1 MKKIYKIIIVFFLSM
16 IVLTISGCSNKKNV
30 QEQIETS
37 ESNSSS
43 SYKKPIIPD
52 GFHTVETET
61 ASWNKQDDGTV
72 EGWNNGLVIE
82 DDKGNQFVWIPV
94 NTDDLDYYKEKS
106 IKNIDDSII
115 KNGGF
120 YISRYE
126 AGVSDEMSKTNEN
139 ISETSNDIED
149 VPVSK
154 QNIRPWNYINWNNAN
169 KNAESMYNTDKMKSD
184 LLTTTQAK
192 IVDYWLEK
200 AGFNVASDSSTW
212 GNYSNVDKEIN
223 GLASSD
229 FGKNYKETS
238 GKFGGNIINATGT
251 IEKNKSN
258 NIYDWAGNLWEYTD
272 TPYEQTEY
280 YISHGGYYGTSGN
293 ISPASFTNSFT
304 GEASSKVGFRIC
316 LNML

>member
-1 MKKIYKIIIVFFLSM
+1 M
-16 IVLTISGCSNKKNV
+16 
-30 QEQIETS
+30 
-37 ESNSSS
+37 
-43 SYKKPIIPD
+43 
-52 GFHTVETET
+52 
-61 ASWNKQDDGTV
+61 
-72 EGWNNGLVIE
+72 VIE
-82 DDKGNQFVWIPV
+82 DDKGNQFVWVPV
-94 NTDDLDYYKEKS
+94 NTNDLDYYKEKS

-272 TPYEQTEY
+272 TLYEQTEY

>member
-1 MKKIYKIIIVFFLSM
+1 MKKSLGVIIFSYFIM
-16 IVLTISGCSNKKNV
+16 IAILSGCSNNKKEI
-30 QEQIETS
+30 QKQS
-37 ESNSSS
+37 EVLQTNYN
-43 SYKKPIIPD
+43 YKNPIIPEE
-52 GFHTVETET
+52 FHTVETET

-82 DDKGNQFVWIPV
+82 DDKGNQFVWVPV
-94 NTDDLDYYKEKS
+94 NTDDLDCYKEKS
-106 IKNIDDSII
+106 IENIDENII

-126 AGVSDEMSKTNEN
+126 AGVSDVMSKTNEN

-154 QNIRPWNYINWNNAN
+154 QNVRPWNYINWNNAN

-200 AGFNVASDSSTW
+200 SGFNVASDSSTW

-238 GKFGGNIINATGT
+238 GKFGGNIINATGI

-272 TPYEQTEY
+272 TPYEQTGY
-280 YISHGGYYGTSGN
+280 YISHGGYYGNSEN
-293 ISPASFTNSFT
+293 ILPASVTNSFT

>member
-1 MKKIYKIIIVFFLSM
+1 M
-16 IVLTISGCSNKKNV
+16 
-30 QEQIETS
+30 
-37 ESNSSS
+37 
-43 SYKKPIIPD
+43 
-52 GFHTVETET
+52 
-61 ASWNKQDDGTV
+61 
-72 EGWNNGLVIE
+72 VIE
-82 DDKGNQFVWIPV
+82 DDKGNQFVWVPV
-94 NTDDLDYYKEKS
+94 NTDDLDCYKEKS
-106 IKNIDDSII
+106 IKNIDESII

-154 QNIRPWNYINWNNAN
+154 QNVRPWNYINWNNAN
-169 KNAESMYNTDKMKSD
+169 KNAESMYITDKMKSD

-200 AGFNVASDSSTW
+200 SGFNVASDSSTW

-229 FGKNYKETS
+229 FGKTYKETS

>member
-1 MKKIYKIIIVFFLSM
+1 MKKSVSIIIFSCFIM
-16 IVLTISGCSNKKNV
+16 IFILSGCSNNKKKI
-30 QEQIETS
+30 QKQS
-37 ESNSSS
+37 EILQTNY
-43 SYKKPIIPD
+43 SYKKPIIPE

-61 ASWNKQDDGTV
+61 ASWKRLDDGTV

-82 DDKGNQFVWIPV
+82 DDKENQFVWIPV
-94 NTDDLDYYKEKS
+94 NIDDLDYYKEKS
-106 IKNIDDSII
+106 IENIDENII

-149 VPVSK
+149 LPVSK
-154 QNIRPWNYINWNNAN
+154 QNVRPWNYINWNNAN

-200 AGFNVASDSSTW
+200 SGFNVASDSSTW

-316 LNML
+316 LNIL

>member
-16 IVLTISGCSNKKNV
+16 IILTISGCSNKKNV

-43 SYKKPIIPD
+43 SYKNPIIPD

-169 KNAESMYNTDKMKSD
+169 KNAESMYNTDKIKSD
-184 LLTTTQAK
+184 LLTTKQAK
-192 IVDYWLEK
+192 IVDYWL
-200 AGFNVASDSSTW
+200 
-212 GNYSNVDKEIN
+212 
-223 GLASSD
+223 
-229 FGKNYKETS
+229 
-238 GKFGGNIINATGT
+238 
-251 IEKNKSN
+251 
-258 NIYDWAGNLWEYTD
+258 
-272 TPYEQTEY
+272 
-280 YISHGGYYGTSGN
+280 
-293 ISPASFTNSFT
+293 
-304 GEASSKVGFRIC
+304 
-316 LNML
+316 